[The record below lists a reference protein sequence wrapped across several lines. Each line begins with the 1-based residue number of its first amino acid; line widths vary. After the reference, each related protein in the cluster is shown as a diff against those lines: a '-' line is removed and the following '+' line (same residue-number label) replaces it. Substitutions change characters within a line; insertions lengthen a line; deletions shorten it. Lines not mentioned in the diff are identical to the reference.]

1 MASLKDLE
9 ARWHLLESHSSED
22 CTKELV
28 VGLTLRKMGA
38 MAKPD
43 CIITLDGNNLTVKT
57 ESTVKTTVFSCTL
70 GEKFDETTADG
81 RKTETVCTFTDGAL
95 VQHQKWEGKESTI
108 TRKLKD
114 GKMVVE
120 CVMNNAICTRVYEK
134 VQ

>member
-1 MASLKDLE
+1 SLKDLE

-43 CIITLDGNNLTVKT
+43 CAINFDGNNITIKT
-57 ESTVKTTVFSCTL
+57 ESRVKTTGFSCTL
-70 GEKFDETTADG
+70 GGKSHQADCRKLRRTAPSQMVPWWKG
-81 RKTETVCTFTDGAL
+81 E
-95 VQHQKWEGKESTI
+95 ESTI
-108 TRKLKD
+108 ARKLKD

-120 CVMNNAICTRVYEK
+120 RVMNNAICTRVYEK
-134 VQ
+134 VECGLHPHP